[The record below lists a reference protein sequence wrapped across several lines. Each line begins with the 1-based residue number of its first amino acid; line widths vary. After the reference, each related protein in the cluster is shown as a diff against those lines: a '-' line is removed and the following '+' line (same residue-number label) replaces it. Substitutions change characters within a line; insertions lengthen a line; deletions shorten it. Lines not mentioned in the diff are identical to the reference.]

1 MPDKRTYQSFS
12 SWRFSADKA
21 GSVLKLLQDNN
32 KFASMQQIRPNG
44 KVCLKLCIE
53 DYKNTSFLCICI
65 MLASCLRIELHP
77 MNLQQ
82 LSHTR
87 VQLREGVTH
96 SYVIHYL
103 QFLLYINQLI

>member
-1 MPDKRTYQSFS
+1 MPEERTYQSFS
-12 SWRFSADKA
+12 SWRFSADKV
-21 GSVLKLLQDNN
+21 GKVSKLLQDRN
-32 KFASMQQIRPNG
+32 KFSGMQQIRSNC

-53 DYKNTSFLCICI
+53 DYKNTSFLCMCT
-65 MLASCLRIELHP
+65 MLASCLIVELHP